1 MNIAQR
7 IAAASKL
14 TGEFV
19 LRSGEVSNTYFDK
32 YLFES
37 DPVLLGT
44 LAERLAALVPPDTDI
59 VAGLEMGGI
68 PVVTALS
75 QVTGIPAAFIR
86 KAPKGYGTQKYAEG
100 PRLTGKNVV
109 LVEDVVSSGG
119 AILNSLAML
128 NADGI
133 MPTLALY
140 VIDRESGGRAALQRR
155 GVELKPL
162 FTMKDIA
169 NA

>member
-75 QVTGIPAAFIR
+75 
-86 KAPKGYGTQKYAEG
+86 
-100 PRLTGKNVV
+100 
-109 LVEDVVSSGG
+109 
-119 AILNSLAML
+119 LNDALR
-128 NADGI
+128 
-133 MPTLALY
+133 PLAL
-140 VIDRESGGRAALQRR
+140 SAATSAMAAVKSSSLH
-155 GVELKPL
+155 V
-162 FTMKDIA
+162 A
-169 NA
+169 VA